1 MFFTLGLNKL
11 PFEPQK
17 EQIIYVENEYS
28 KPVNNYIQKNYEAIR
43 SHFKKNGLEFI
54 YMPKLMEKVKSPEF
68 IMYNAPYAEG
78 IKEDVNFTSDFL
90 LQFMAHP
97 ENKKT
102 FPPSLVYYCPQ
113 MTSKNYPEAMIL
125 YRGIALDSESNY
137 RKAKNLSNVLTEI
150 IGDTGGIWNWLDMDV
165 RRYDEDLDD
174 EGFYKI
180 PMACEEPASYGSD
193 EDDEPYESEILMKLG
208 DARSLIDELKALG
221 VSEYVLLKLI
231 YGEEKPSRLHI
242 TKDYRIFLPDF
253 SNMEIELGPL
263 PKILFLLYLKHP
275 EGIYFK
281 DLSDYREELLQYY
294 KAVRGGLFSL
304 TDAKSKIAR
313 LTDSTDNSRN
323 EKCTAIKN
331 AFVNKIKERLAKNY
345 YIVGERAEKRRI
357 TLPRE
362 MVIWDD

>member
-11 PFEPQK
+11 PFESQK

-174 EGFYKI
+174 EGFYEI
-180 PMACEEPASYGSD
+180 PTACEESASYGGD

-253 SNMEIELGPL
+253 SNMEIELRPL

-304 TDAKSKIAR
+304 TDAKSKISR

-362 MVIWDD
+362 MVMWDD

>member
-28 KPVNNYIQKNYEAIR
+28 KPVNSYILSNYEAIKVC
-43 SHFKKNGLEFI
+43 FKKKGLEFI
-54 YMPKLMEKVKSPEF
+54 YMPKLIERVKSPEF

-78 IKEDVNFTSDFL
+78 LRDDVTFSSDFM
-90 LQFMAHP
+90 LQFMVHP
-97 ENKKT
+97 ENKKA
-102 FPPSLVYYCPQ
+102 FPPSLIYYCPQ
-113 MTSKNYPEAMIL
+113 KTLNNYPEANTS

-137 RKAKNLSNVLTEI
+137 RKTKNLSNVLTEI
-150 IGDTGGIWNWLDMDV
+150 IGDTGGIWNWLDNDI
-165 RRYDEDLDD
+165 RLYNEDLDN
-174 EGFYKI
+174 ESFYET
-180 PMACEEPASYGSD
+180 PMVCEEPVLYRSD

-208 DARSLIDELKALG
+208 DARSLIDELKAMG

-253 SNMEIELGPL
+253 SNMEIELRPL

-281 DLSDYREELLQYY
+281 DLSDYKDELLQYY
-294 KAVRGGLFSL
+294 KAIRGGLFSL
-304 TDAKSKIAR
+304 TDAKSKIER

-331 AFVNKIKERLAKNY
+331 AFVNKIKERLARNY
-345 YIVGERAEKRRI
+345 YIVGERAERRKI

-362 MVIWDD
+362 MVIWDI